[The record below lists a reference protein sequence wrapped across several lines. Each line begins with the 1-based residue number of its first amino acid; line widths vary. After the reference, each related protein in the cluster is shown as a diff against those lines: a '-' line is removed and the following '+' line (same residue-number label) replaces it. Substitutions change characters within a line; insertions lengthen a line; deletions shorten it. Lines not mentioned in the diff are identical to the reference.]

1 MVTQRRRIRLI
12 VTLLIGLVTFVEHT
26 QTGAASS
33 RGNIPKI
40 IHQSWKVETLP
51 LKLRRW
57 QQTMK

>member
-1 MVTQRRRIRLI
+1 MVTPRRRLRLMI
-12 VTLLIGLVTFVEHT
+12 TLLIGLVDFEGHKKA
-26 QTGAASS
+26 GAASS

>member
-1 MVTQRRRIRLI
+1 MTPRCRLR
-12 VTLLIGLVTFVEHT
+12 VTLTVLISLIAFEALMKA
-26 QTGAASS
+26 GAASS
-33 RGNIPKI
+33 RGTIPKI

>member
-1 MVTQRRRIRLI
+1 MALRRRLRLI
-12 VTLLIGLVTFVEHT
+12 LTVLIVLISLEVLAKAS
-26 QTGAASS
+26 AASS
-33 RGNIPKI
+33 RGTIPKI